1 MHEETWALLVLTL
14 LPKLGRKRIQQL
26 VARIGSAREVCRLK
40 EADLR
45 HHRVPAVARKIL
57 LTGLADKI
65 AESQLEQAQAI
76 SARVISKH
84 DSVFLDQLMQI
95 PDPPQI
101 LYIRGNS
108 ALLKEPSIAIVG
120 SRRCSAYGSEISLK
134 VAGELTRFGL
144 VVTSGLARG
153 IDSRAHQGALKA
165 GGGTIA
171 VLGCGVDVIY
181 PRENAPLYDQIL
193 ETGCLVTEFPCHCY
207 PSPANFPVRNRIISG
222 LSLGTIIT
230 EAARF
235 SGSLITARLALEQ
248 DRELWAV
255 PGALTNPGSFGPN
268 HLIKQGAH
276 PLLSAQDVLDQL
288 RPDVLE
294 GLLSLASAPNETVTE
309 DESSSATSLSRQE
322 RLVLKLLEPHHPRH
336 IDELVESTNQD
347 LASLQHTLL
356 ALELKGLIR
365 QTPGRCFHK
374 RLL

>member
-14 LPKLGRKRIQQL
+14 VPKLGRKRIQQL
-26 VARIGSAREVCRLK
+26 VAHIGSAREVCRLR

-45 HHRVPAVARKIL
+45 HYRVPAAARKVL
-57 LTGLADKI
+57 LSGRADKI
-65 AESQLEQAQAI
+65 AESQLEQARAVN
-76 SARVISKH
+76 ARVISKY
-84 DSVFLDQLMQI
+84 DPEYPDLLRQI

-101 LYIRGNS
+101 LYFRGNS

-134 VAGELTRFGL
+134 VAGELSRFGL

-153 IDSRAHQGALKA
+153 IDSRAHQGALEA
-165 GGGTIA
+165 GGATIA
-171 VLGCGVDVIY
+171 VLGCGVDVVY
-181 PRENAPLYDQIL
+181 PRENARLYDQIL
-193 ETGCLVTEFPCHCY
+193 EKGCLVTEFPCRCY
-207 PSPANFPVRNRIISG
+207 PAPPNFPVRNRIISG

-235 SGSLITARLALEQ
+235 SGSLITARLTLEQ

-288 RPDVLE
+288 RPDILE
-294 GLLSLASAPNETVTE
+294 GLLNLASASNEAVTE
-309 DESSSATSLSRQE
+309 SACSSPTSLSRQE
-322 RLVLKLLEPHHPRH
+322 RLVLKLLEPHRPRH
-336 IDELVESTNQD
+336 IDELVESTNEE
-347 LASLQHTLL
+347 LPSLQHTLL